1 MSLTDQPKKSFIGLS
16 YEDLQLYIPKP
27 DTWDQ
32 MITIACQSFSLDRE
46 QVSKMRI
53 GYLPDID
60 YNSST
65 LWYLGQEAWWG
76 VRDNSGI
83 HFVDQEN
90 DEMQKEGGT
99 KHTQTS
105 RRWVQKHPHVF
116 SVTLAGEKGMQIFV
130 KDLYGKT
137 HTFQTSKSATVLQ
150 LKEMCEFRFGLP
162 VDRQRIIYSGRK
174 LVDGWTLEGLNI
186 LKESTIHMVSRT
198 VGGKPAIY
206 LLSPRPL
213 HDVQVFLDLS
223 WEWKFSVLYPPT
235 EELPWH
241 QKATRV
247 RWTVDVQPDGT
258 LKDKKTGLSC
268 SYLFW
273 EAEAQSPDERLDE
286 EDKSDLTTF
295 HPSIPR
301 RFMQHAGDYEALPFD
316 EFLPY
321 LDSVLAD
328 LCLTTAMRTDFIVY
342 WLPAFQR
349 IRDRGLQ
356 IKFTFV
362 PQRAFMKAAGLEIRD
377 NSRMPATETRIFM
390 LFTGV
395 DPLSLRRECYSFDG
409 SKDWVRHVGL
419 NKEVMEDTEAFRVL
433 EWGGMEVPY

>member
-1 MSLTDQPKKSFIGLS
+1 
-16 YEDLQLYIPKP
+16 
-27 DTWDQ
+27 
-32 MITIACQSFSLDRE
+32 
-46 QVSKMRI
+46 
-53 GYLPDID
+53 
-60 YNSST
+60 
-65 LWYLGQEAWWG
+65 
-76 VRDNSGI
+76 
-83 HFVDQEN
+83 
-90 DEMQKEGGT
+90 MQK
-99 KHTQTS
+99 
-105 RRWVQKHPHVF
+105 
-116 SVTLAGEKGMQIFV
+116 
-130 KDLYGKT
+130 
-137 HTFQTSKSATVLQ
+137 
-150 LKEMCEFRFGLP
+150 
-162 VDRQRIIYSGRK
+162 
-174 LVDGWTLEGLNI
+174 
-186 LKESTIHMVSRT
+186 
-198 VGGKPAIY
+198 
-206 LLSPRPL
+206 
-213 HDVQVFLDLS
+213 
-223 WEWKFSVLYPPT
+223 
-235 EELPWH
+235 LPWH

-362 PQRAFMKAAGLEIRD
+362 AQRAFMKAAGLEIRD
-377 NSRMPATETRIFM
+377 NSRIPATETRIFM

>member
-1 MSLTDQPKKSFIGLS
+1 MSLTDQPKRSFIGLS
-16 YEDLQLYIPKP
+16 YQDRQLYIPKP

-32 MITIACQSFSLDRE
+32 MITIACQSFPLDRE
-46 QVSKMRI
+46 QISKMRI

-65 LWYLGQEAWWG
+65 
-76 VRDNSGI
+76 
-83 HFVDQEN
+83 F
-90 DEMQKEGGT
+90 
-99 KHTQTS
+99 
-105 RRWVQKHPHVF
+105 
-116 SVTLAGEKGMQIFV
+116 
-130 KDLYGKT
+130 
-137 HTFQTSKSATVLQ
+137 
-150 LKEMCEFRFGLP
+150 
-162 VDRQRIIYSGRK
+162 
-174 LVDGWTLEGLNI
+174 
-186 LKESTIHMVSRT
+186 
-198 VGGKPAIY
+198 
-206 LLSPRPL
+206 
-213 HDVQVFLDLS
+213 
-223 WEWKFSVLYPPT
+223 
-235 EELPWH
+235 
-241 QKATRV
+241 V

-258 LKDKKTGLSC
+258 LTDKKTGLSC

-286 EDKSDLTTF
+286 EDKSDLATF
-295 HPSIPR
+295 HPSAPHK
-301 RFMQHAGDYEALPFD
+301 FMQHAGDYEALPFD

-362 PQRAFMKAAGLEIRD
+362 PQHVFMKAAGLEIRD

-395 DPLSLRRECYSFDG
+395 DPLSLRREYYSFDG
-409 SKDWVRHVGL
+409 TKNWVRHVGL